1 MMLTLGSY
9 VRRGQRFFR
18 RLLMEPQLKL
28 PASLLGCFLLGFCL
42 SAASLGNYPQP
53 FVLSLLCAG
62 AGGYLAVPFA
72 LGAAAGY
79 WLFWNTSGLQ
89 AVIWT
94 AAGLPVCL
102 LLGQKRICR
111 QMPFLLPS
119 LAALIVSFSGVAF
132 QVWYGDNTAVFMYLL
147 RVVVAFGSAWLFSVV
162 LQRRDTVADWAAAGI
177 LVLALCQIMP
187 VPGLNLGFLAA
198 GILIPLAPFPALAMA
213 GLAIDLAQITP
224 VPMTAVISLAFV
236 LRLLQGLPK
245 WTAFAVPAVSFLL
258 VMQLCG
264 LWQLTPLPMLL
275 LGNAVGILLPEKPA
289 APLRRGPTGVAQV
302 RLEMAASVLAQ
313 SEQLLS
319 EVQDPPMDEQTLIL
333 KAAERACG
341 TCPCRKSCRET
352 EQAKQLPPQLLHR
365 PLFTMED
372 LPLRCKKRGR
382 VMVELRR
389 SQDQYRLLKADR
401 ERRREYQSALLQQYR
416 FLTEYLQD
424 LADDL
429 PRRAERAQQR
439 FQPEVAVS
447 SAGKE
452 RANGDRC
459 LWFAGPELKYY
470 VLLCDGMGTGE
481 GAAMEAGEACAMLRR
496 LLMAGFPAPYALR
509 SLNSLC
515 ALRGIPG
522 AVSIDLAQIC
532 LETGK
537 TTVYK
542 WGAAPSWLLS
552 GTGAEKIGTAG
563 TPPGLSVTDSRE
575 TVDRLSLRRGETLVL
590 LSDGVDGEEAM
601 RHTRQWQDAAP
612 GEVAAGILETGR
624 GEGADDATAAVVRL
638 SPVTVST

>member
-1 MMLTLGSY
+1 MLLTLGSY
-9 VRRGQRFFR
+9 VRGCRRLLR
-18 RLLMEPQLKL
+18 RLLMEPKLKL
-28 PASLLGCFLLGFCL
+28 PARLLGSFLLGLVL
-42 SAASLGNYPQP
+42 SAASLGNCPQP
-53 FVLSLLCAG
+53 FALSLLCAG
-62 AGGYLAVPFA
+62 ISGPLAVPLA

-79 WLFWNTSGLQ
+79 ALFWNAAGSQ
-89 AVIWT
+89 AIIWT

-102 LLGQKRICR
+102 LLGQKRISR

-132 QVWYGDNTAVFMYLL
+132 QVWYGDDTAVFMYLM
-147 RVVVAFGSAWLFSVV
+147 RVAVAFGSAWLFSVV
-162 LQRRDTVADWAAAGI
+162 LQRRDSVADWAAAGI
-177 LVLALCQIMP
+177 LVLALSQIAP
-187 VPGLNLGFLAA
+187 LPELNLGFLAV
-198 GILIPLAPFPALAMA
+198 GILLPLAPFPALAMA
-213 GLAIDLAQITP
+213 GLAMDLAQITP
-224 VPMTAVISLAFV
+224 VPMTAVMSLAFV
-236 LRLLQGLPK
+236 LRLVQNLPK
-245 WTAFAVPAVSFLL
+245 WTAFALPAAAYFL
-258 VMQLCG
+258 VMHLCG
-264 LWQLTPLPMLL
+264 LWQLSPLPMLI
-275 LGNAVGILLPEKPA
+275 LGNAVGILLPDQPA

-302 RLEMAASVLAQ
+302 RLEMAASVLSQ
-313 SEQLLS
+313 SEQLLA

-341 TCPCRKSCRET
+341 TCPCRKGCRET
-352 EQAKQLPPQLLHR
+352 EQAKQLSPQLLHR
-365 PLFTMED
+365 PLFTMDD

-382 VMVELRR
+382 VLVELRR

-429 PRRAERAQQR
+429 PRRAERSIQR
-439 FQPEVAVS
+439 FQPEVAVC

-452 RANGDRC
+452 QTNGDRC

-470 VLLCDGMGTGE
+470 LLLCDGMGTGE
-481 GAAMEAGEACAMLRR
+481 GAAMEAREACAMLRR

-515 ALRGIPG
+515 TLRGIPG

-537 TTVYK
+537 AIVYK
-542 WGAAPSWLLS
+542 WGAAPSWLLT

-575 TVDRLSLRRGETLVL
+575 TVDRLSLRRGETLIL
-590 LSDGVDGEEAM
+590 LSDGVDGEGALGQLK
-601 RHTRQWQDAAP
+601 QWQDAAP
-612 GEVAAGILETGR
+612 GEMAARILETGR

-638 SPVTVST
+638 CPVTVST